1 MTHKVYIVA
10 AGNRAG
16 DTVRVKC
23 KELGLEDTKLR
34 RGEYVEI
41 NPRGS
46 FRAKVEILCN
56 PHGGDDTYLDYPQI
70 QITDKPMNK
79 QTEDS
84 G

>member
-10 AGNRAG
+10 AGNRSG
-16 DTVRVKC
+16 DSVRVNC
-23 KELGLEDTKLR
+23 KELGLEDTILR

-41 NPRGS
+41 NPRS
-46 FRAKVEILCN
+46 SQAAKVEILCN
-56 PHGGDDTYLDYPQI
+56 FHTGGDTFKDYPQI
-70 QITDKPMNK
+70 QITDKPTNK